1 MLPYLLLISAS
12 FSGKLLP
19 PQNLKYQ
26 RFHLWS
32 MGIFCW
38 LLASFRYV
46 TGFDYRLYED
56 IFQRVA
62 DTGFSGLPQIEPGY
76 LLLNLLVFRLGGD
89 YRALLF
95 VFHLLFTVLVFTW
108 IGRYSPAPRMS
119 VYLFLTLQHL
129 ALSMNFLRQ
138 ALAAAILIW
147 TYPFLKRRRFLP
159 AWGVVLLASCFHW
172 SALIMLP
179 LSFLLCLRPAKLH
192 YGLASLAA
200 ATAYLLDPLLCG
212 VIARIPKYQHY
223 LDGMYWQG
231 NSFLYLFLPLGCF
244 LFALPLIKQAADEPT
259 VSPVLANSIFYSLL
273 IQLFI
278 TRHFILERLS
288 IYAAFF
294 SLLALPEAALL
305 PDKYLNAR
313 TRKVILLAGCFAY
326 FLFAASQG
334 FHGVYPYRGIW
345 DRVIFP

>member
-108 IGRYSPAPRMS
+108 IGRYSPAPWMS

-138 ALAAAILIW
+138 ALAAAIVLWI
-147 TYPFLKRRRFLP
+147 YPFLKSRRFFP
-159 AWGVVLLASCFHW
+159 ACGIVLLAACFHRT
-172 SALIMLP
+172 ALVMLP
-179 LSFLLCLRPAKLH
+179 LCFLLTIRWTAPLH
-192 YGLASLAA
+192 SAPTGTDAS
-200 ATAYLLDPLLCG
+200 
-212 VIARIPKYQHY
+212 
-223 LDGMYWQG
+223 
-231 NSFLYLFLPLGCF
+231 
-244 LFALPLIKQAADEPT
+244 
-259 VSPVLANSIFYSLL
+259 
-273 IQLFI
+273 
-278 TRHFILERLS
+278 
-288 IYAAFF
+288 
-294 SLLALPEAALL
+294 
-305 PDKYLNAR
+305 
-313 TRKVILLAGCFAY
+313 
-326 FLFAASQG
+326 SQ
-334 FHGVYPYRGIW
+334 VQK
-345 DRVIFP
+345 

>member
-1 MLPYLLLISAS
+1 MCSSDL
-12 FSGKLLP
+12 
-19 PQNLKYQ
+19 
-26 RFHLWS
+26 
-32 MGIFCW
+32 
-38 LLASFRYV
+38 
-46 TGFDYRLYED
+46 
-56 IFQRVA
+56 
-62 DTGFSGLPQIEPGY
+62 
-76 LLLNLLVFRLGGD
+76 
-89 YRALLF
+89 
-95 VFHLLFTVLVFTW
+95 
-108 IGRYSPAPRMS
+108 
-119 VYLFLTLQHL
+119 
-129 ALSMNFLRQ
+129 
-138 ALAAAILIW
+138 
-147 TYPFLKRRRFLP
+147 
-159 AWGVVLLASCFHW
+159 
-172 SALIMLP
+172 
-179 LSFLLCLRPAKLH
+179 
-192 YGLASLAA
+192 
-200 ATAYLLDPLLCG
+200 
-212 VIARIPKYQHY
+212 
-223 LDGMYWQG
+223 WQG

-313 TRKVILLAGCFAY
+313 ARKVILLVGCFAY